1 MPEVSSY
8 DFKKITATVA
18 NHILTGFMDGSVIT
32 IEKNEDNVT
41 PHVGA
46 DGSVTYAES
55 ADNTAT
61 MTITL
66 KQTSPSL
73 PVLRGL
79 ARNKTN
85 CPTSVINNN
94 TGSAK
99 YVSSY
104 GRVLKMPG
112 EEFGTEVSGVEV
124 TIHIADYNPQ

>member
-8 DFKKITATVA
+8 DFKKITTTVA
-18 NHILTGFMDGSVIT
+18 GHIVTGFMDGTVIT

-61 MTITL
+61 MTLTL

-73 PVLRGL
+73 AVLRGL

-85 CPTSVINNN
+85 CPSSVINNN
-94 TGSAK
+94 NGAAK
-99 YVSSY
+99 YISSY